1 MQMGF
6 FKINAALLAL
16 MFSVLAEALFCLCH
30 HFFGVISTY
39 GSPQNF
45 MGWLFF
51 YFHVLPDSY
60 LSHLEFIGGCLFC
73 IPAIFFQWWIIFFFG
88 ILVTRLIARQHDPKI
103 LKGIIILLVLM
114 LITLLGFLVHSQ
126 FWQNSNWKAQIN
138 LFVMEKAFEEA
149 KKDFQAGKLK
159 TYIIAGKCDT
169 DKYSGTND
177 GPFAVW
183 ITHYYP
189 SYYPDRFIE
198 EKRVEFYNME
208 MRGLYKRTLTETNLL
223 K

>member
-1 MQMGF
+1 MQMRF

-73 IPAIFFQWWIIFFFG
+73 IPAIFFSGGLFSFSESWS
-88 ILVTRLIARQHDPKI
+88 
-103 LKGIIILLVLM
+103 
-114 LITLLGFLVHSQ
+114 LG
-126 FWQNSNWKAQIN
+126 
-138 LFVMEKAFEEA
+138 
-149 KKDFQAGKLK
+149 
-159 TYIIAGKCDT
+159 
-169 DKYSGTND
+169 
-177 GPFAVW
+177 
-183 ITHYYP
+183 
-189 SYYPDRFIE
+189 
-198 EKRVEFYNME
+198 
-208 MRGLYKRTLTETNLL
+208 
-223 K
+223 